1 MMCLWTGSPL
11 QIDPLQGLLLSW
23 SWSVYR
29 GIICRLYRRGW
40 GDARILVVIM
50 GCASAVWSSLLSQLL
65 SVCVST
71 YSAKLLGYPRN
82 CNNLRVFKIFFF
94 YNSHTAIWL
103 IMALGTRYSL
113 KVTIVAAVA
122 GMVGIVSAVM
132 GFSAERKRITV
143 SLLPVLIPLD
153 FKH

>member
-82 CNNLRVFKIFFF
+82 CNNLRVFKKFFF
-94 YNSHTAIWL
+94 LQLSYSHL
-103 IMALGTRYSL
+103 VNHGTGD
-113 KVTIVAAVA
+113 KVLVE
-122 GMVGIVSAVM
+122 GDHRCGSRWYGRHRLRRH
-132 GFSAERKRITV
+132 GFFCRKEAHHCKST
-143 SLLPVLIPLD
+143 SSTHTSW
-153 FKH
+153 F